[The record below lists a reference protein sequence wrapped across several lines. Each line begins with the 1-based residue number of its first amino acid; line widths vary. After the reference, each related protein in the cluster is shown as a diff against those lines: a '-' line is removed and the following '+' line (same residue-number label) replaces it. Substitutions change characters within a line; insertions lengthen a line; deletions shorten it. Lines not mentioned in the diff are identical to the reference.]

1 MNKSENQ
8 VLGVRVFGV
17 IDPEEFLQEVVAER
31 FVKLP
36 YFLNYEFIDDGCE
49 YIIYLYFRPEHKE
62 QAIRELDKECLIYE
76 LE

>member
-17 IDPEEFLQEVVAER
+17 IDLEEFLQEVVAER
-31 FVKLP
+31 FAKLP

-49 YIIYLYFRPEHKE
+49 YIIHLYFKPKYKE
-62 QAIRELDKECLIYE
+62 QAVKELDKECLAYE
-76 LE
+76 FE